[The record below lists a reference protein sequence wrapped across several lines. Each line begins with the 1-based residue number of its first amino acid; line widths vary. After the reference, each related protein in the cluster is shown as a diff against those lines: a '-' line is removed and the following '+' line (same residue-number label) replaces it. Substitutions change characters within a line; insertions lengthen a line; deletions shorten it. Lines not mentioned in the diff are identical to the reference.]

1 MVTGMKSTMLK
12 KEILRL
18 IEEDREFRYAVMGL
32 LGMSELLERFSRL
45 EERQQRLEER
55 FARLEERQQKLEERF
70 AKLDE
75 RFARLEER
83 QLKLEERQQKLE
95 ERFNEL
101 VKEVR
106 DLRADFNKMLKRIES
121 LEKSHGR
128 LESRVDRLWGA
139 VLYGFNQ
146 VRVFAGVSFE
156 EFVRRLFT
164 KIFISEGV
172 IPERA
177 ELRSTVIEGEEI
189 NIFYDNPLIV
199 GEVTAHA
206 DSMEEYEKFLR
217 KLKAVEKKYCRK
229 PAVSFLVVL
238 SGPRRVIQEMRR
250 RAAEDGVELYV
261 GKEY

>member
-1 MVTGMKSTMLK
+1 MKSTMLK

-164 KIFISEGV
+164 KIFTSEGV
-172 IPERA
+172 IPEGA
-177 ELRSTVIEGEEI
+177 ELRSTV
-189 NIFYDNPLIV
+189 IV